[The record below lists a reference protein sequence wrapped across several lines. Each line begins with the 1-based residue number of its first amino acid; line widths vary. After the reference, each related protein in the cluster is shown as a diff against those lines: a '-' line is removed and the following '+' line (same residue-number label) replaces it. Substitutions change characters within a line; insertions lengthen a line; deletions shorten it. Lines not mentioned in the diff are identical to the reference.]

1 MTTKREQIL
10 QAITTRL
17 AAVPGVTSVYRS
29 MTEPMQREDALAL
42 CVTWASDRPGA
53 PGSSWHIDRELEV
66 QIGAYARGDIPDKL
80 ADPLCESAFSLLM
93 GEPTLGGLAI
103 DIDEGDTTLD
113 LDSADATAGWTTLRF
128 MVKYRTLR
136 SSLTA

>member
-53 PGSSWHIDRELEV
+53 PGSSWHMDRELEV

-103 DIDEGDTTLD
+103 DIDEGDTSLD
-113 LDSADATAGWTTLRF
+113 LDSADATAGWTTMRF
-128 MVKYRTLR
+128 MVRYRTLR

>member
-10 QAITTRL
+10 QAVATRL
-17 AAVPGVTSVYRS
+17 ATVPGVTGVYRS
-29 MTEPMQREDALAL
+29 MTEPLAREDALAL
-42 CVTWASDRPGA
+42 CVVWASDQLSDINMTYA
-53 PGSSWHIDRELEV
+53 DRRLEV
-66 QIGAYARGDIPDKL
+66 HVGAYARGDVPDRL
-80 ADPLCESAFSLLM
+80 ADPLCEAAFSALM

-113 LDSADATAGWTTLRF
+113 LDGADATAGWTTMRF
-128 MVKYRTLR
+128 MVRYRTLR

>member
-103 DIDEGDTTLD
+103 DIDEGDTSLD
-113 LDSADATAGWTTLRF
+113 LDSADATAGWTTMRF
-128 MVKYRTLR
+128 MVRYRTLR